1 MKDAPGAPEP
11 KKRTMQVVRKQLKSC
26 WENETAEV
34 KEEVAKLVQEMKE
47 EREKDVNHETKGMSK
62 EL

>member
-1 MKDAPGAPEP
+1 
-11 KKRTMQVVRKQLKSC
+11 MQVVRKQLKSC
-26 WENETAEV
+26 WENETVEV

-47 EREKDVNHETKGMSK
+47 EREKDVNHERKEMLK